1 VEVNSNRCCCTEV
14 KSSQLGFF
22 SRSVGRLV
30 SWLGL
35 TSPNVVKAAAAS
47 AAAAAV
53 IDWKRLDLIFFF
65 VAFRAVLGFGC
76 SST

>member
-1 VEVNSNRCCCTEV
+1 
-14 KSSQLGFF
+14 
-22 SRSVGRLV
+22 
-30 SWLGL
+30 LGL